1 MWEQELK
8 IMIEAG
14 KKAQKK
20 ILEIY
25 HHPFAV
31 EIKSDNSPVT
41 EADKQADKMISKIL
55 KENFPNYAL
64 LTEES
69 TDDFSRLENDFC
81 FIVDPVDGTKDFC
94 AKNDEFATNIALSYK
109 HEIVVGVVIIPAKG
123 DIYYAVKGEG
133 AYHLYPNGKVERIH
147 VNDKKENLILLTSRF
162 HSTEYEKNL
171 PLIDHRIGQT
181 LCYGSS
187 IKACRIAEGL
197 AEIHY
202 RRGEGT
208 KEWDIAPIDLI
219 VKEAGGFFVKPDL
232 TSYSY
237 NRKDVYNHEGY
248 IITNSLENI
257 YQE

>member
-25 HHPFAV
+25 HQPFAV

-69 TDDFSRLENDFC
+69 TDDLSRLENDFC

-123 DIYYAVKGEG
+123 DIYYAIKGEG

-171 PLIDHRIGQT
+171 PLIDHRIGHYAMV
-181 LCYGSS
+181 LLL
-187 IKACRIAEGL
+187 KLVGL
-197 AEIHY
+197 L
-202 RRGEGT
+202 
-208 KEWDIAPIDLI
+208 K
-219 VKEAGGFFVKPDL
+219 V
-232 TSYSY
+232 
-237 NRKDVYNHEGY
+237 
-248 IITNSLENI
+248 
-257 YQE
+257 